1 MVERAALTT
10 GQVTVITAQEV
21 EQEAAFGWRLRVPLE
36 GQAFSKPM
44 VAQGAL
50 NVAAIT
56 VEEEAAVE

>member
-1 MVERAALTT
+1 MVERAALTH
-10 GQVTVITAQEV
+10 VAFLNTAQEV

-44 VAQGAL
+44 VALGAL
-50 NVAAIT
+50 KVAAIT